1 MDHNAITYFLREIT
15 LVVDV
20 EFVTD
25 AAADK
30 MRRGPFILTQWLI
43 IGPHKCQSSMATG
56 TYDMIACYNSRTDLL
71 IYGQI
76 QLDYVLTL

>member
-43 IGPHKCQSSMATG
+43 IGPHKWPSSIAMG
-56 TYDMIACYNSRTDLL
+56 SYDRIACYNLRTDLL
-71 IYGQI
+71 M
-76 QLDYVLTL
+76 

>member
-15 LVVDV
+15 L
-20 EFVTD
+20 
-25 AAADK
+25 AADK